1 MPKTVSASEAK
12 TNFGTVVDWAVQQ
25 KDEVI
30 IQSHGEPKAVLIS
43 FTEFQK
49 LAKLR
54 EQERRRQALAEMER
68 LRMEVS
74 ARNQDLSEE
83 EGDAFADQVVR
94 ATVQTMV
101 AEGKV
106 HYDA

>member
-12 TNFGTVVDWAVQQ
+12 TNFGTVVDRAVQQ

-54 EQERRRQALAEMER
+54 EQDRRRQALAEMER

-74 ARNQDLSEE
+74 PRTARI
-83 EGDAFADQVVR
+83 
-94 ATVQTMV
+94 
-101 AEGKV
+101 
-106 HYDA
+106 